1 MINKLLG
8 GASATV
14 HFHGFTFNDGFS
26 WYDGVAGI
34 TQVHVKIWKL
44 EAIVWPRAIDQLGL
58 THGDQRSSHFSPKLR
73 DVFTVIIK

>member
-1 MINKLLG
+1 MINNLLG

-34 TQVHVKIWKL
+34 TQVHVK
-44 EAIVWPRAIDQLGL
+44 
-58 THGDQRSSHFSPKLR
+58 
-73 DVFTVIIK
+73 TVN